1 MTSTKTSIERLSI
14 FSDSFAA
21 RSAGQCCSAL
31 RVLYLQEDVADG
43 MLKMIDGAA
52 REMHLGNTAL
62 ETTDIGPIID
72 REL

>member
-1 MTSTKTSIERLSI
+1 M
-14 FSDSFAA
+14 
-21 RSAGQCCSAL
+21 